1 MKHLKTGLVSAI
13 AALAVTAGAV
23 QAETV
28 EFMNWVSA
36 EETGKEKMT
45 AMADSFKEATGN
57 EVDLQGYAW
66 GDMNKNY
73 VLRARSK
80 TLPNVGQSQGRLLP
94 IIAGIPEMQDF
105 NEIFGKD
112 KLAEMFPASFL
123 AAGEIDG
130 KQLGLPWIGGT
141 IGWVANQEVLDAAG
155 ITEMPETVEEFK
167 AALIQ
172 VRDNVP
178 NSVPLG
184 LATKNHN
191 SIVLDYIT
199 WLWTFGGDVMVDGK
213 PAVNS
218 PEAVAALS
226 FLTDAV
232 SERLAA
238 PEIDRPDAR
247 RLFAQ
252 GATAFYLDAPL
263 ARTFARKFSG
273 RDMEIDP
280 AVKPI
285 KAPVLNAGDD
295 PVSVSWGHLI
305 VAFGD
310 EAPAADSPAMQ
321 WVMHLLSNEQLV
333 GYAVNQSV
341 LPTTNAALESEEV
354 KADTYLTEWAAATVA
369 PRRNT
374 IASMEKGAEVSAVIG
389 EEFQAAILG
398 QKTAEEAA
406 NDMQSRLEGVLA
418 E

>member
-1 MKHLKTGLVSAI
+1 MI
-13 AALAVTAGAV
+13 ALAASAGSVRAD
-23 QAETV
+23 TI

-36 EETGKEKMT
+36 EETGKET
-45 AMADSFKEATGN
+45 MASMAESFSAATGN

-73 VLRARSK
+73 ILRARSK
-80 TLPNVGQSQGRLLP
+80 TLPDVGQSQGRLLP
-94 IIAGIPEMQDF
+94 VIAGIPEMQDF
-105 NEIFGKD
+105 NEIFGRE
-112 KLAEMFPASFL
+112 KLEAMFPASFL
-123 AAGEIDG
+123 AMGEIDG

-141 IGWVANQEVLDAAG
+141 IGWVANKEVLDAAG
-155 ITEMPETVEEFK
+155 VTEIPVTLDEFR
-167 AALIQ
+167 AALEK

-199 WLWTFGGDVMVDGK
+199 WLWTFGGDVIVDGK

-218 PEAVAALS
+218 PEAVAALT
-226 FLTDAV
+226 FLTEMV
-232 SERLAA
+232 QERLAA

-263 ARTFARKFSG
+263 ARTFARQFSG

-285 KAPVLNAGDD
+285 KAPVLNPGDD
-295 PVSVSWGHLI
+295 PVSVQWGHLL
-305 VAFGD
+305 VVFGD
-310 EAPAADSPAMQ
+310 EPPAVDSPAIQ
-321 WVMHLLSNEQLV
+321 WIEHLLSNDMLV
-333 GYAVNQSV
+333 DYAVDQSV
-341 LPTTNAALESEEV
+341 LPATTAGLESETV
-354 KADTYLTEWAAATVA
+354 KADTYLSDWAAATVA

-374 IASMEKGAEVSAVIG
+374 IASLEKGAEASAVIG
-389 EEFQAAILG
+389 EEFQASILG
-398 QKTAEEAA
+398 QKTPQQAA
-406 NDMQSRLEGVLA
+406 DDMQRRLEEVLA